1 MNQVLRIL
9 SKVGEYVYKNS
20 IWLIPII
27 DTTIQAVKK
36 LIKRKQNDRRI
47 ESENQDGGGEVGSDS
62 GLCPDSVADK
72 Q

>member
-9 SKVGEYVYKNS
+9 SKVGEYIYRNS
-20 IWLIPII
+20 IWLIPVV

-47 ESENQDGGGEVGSDS
+47 ESENQDGGGEGGSDRE
-62 GLCPDSVADK
+62 LHQDSVAN
-72 Q
+72 QQ